1 MPLKWKVDFSK
12 DNEYAKVFMDSKSC
26 FNFLIE
32 RFFVNLNKSLKS
44 EEKSNDKLVENLIQ
58 GITKEV
64 NITDAK
70 LKKADKNNY
79 LFYFIATEK
88 DLKDSST
95 INKSKIWY
103 RIKVLKNKIVIVSFI
118 FELNSKIDLENQL
131 YLKKLNQIIGSSEIL
146 V

>member
-1 MPLKWKVDFSK
+1 MGYCKIKVALKWKVDFSK

-58 GITKEV
+58 GITKR

-88 DLKDSST
+88 DLK
-95 INKSKIWY
+95 
-103 RIKVLKNKIVIVSFI
+103 IVP
-118 FELNSKIDLENQL
+118 Q
-131 YLKKLNQIIGSSEIL
+131 
-146 V
+146 